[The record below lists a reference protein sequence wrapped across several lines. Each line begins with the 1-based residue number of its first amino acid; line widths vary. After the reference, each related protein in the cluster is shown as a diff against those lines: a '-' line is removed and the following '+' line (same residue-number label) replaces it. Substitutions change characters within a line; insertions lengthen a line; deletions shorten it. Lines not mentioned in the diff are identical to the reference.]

1 MLKAHPELQE
11 EDYKMDIKSAFYGDG
26 GNITKLTAIN
36 GIPTFVTLILRAS
49 FVFAGLILLFFFIM
63 GGLGMI
69 GSAGKND
76 PKAMEQ
82 AKATLTSAVT
92 GFIVVFMA
100 YWIVKLIGNILN
112 IPNLI

>member
-1 MLKAHPELQE
+1 MNNLAV
-11 EDYKMDIKSAFYGDG
+11 
-26 GNITKLTAIN
+26 NIGQDFFGMGMYSSGTKFQSITGVPAL
-36 GIPTFVTLILRAS
+36 VTLIVRAS

-63 GGLGMI
+63 GGIGMI

-76 PKAMEQ
+76 PKAAEM
-82 AKATLTSAVT
+82 AKSTITSAVT

-100 YWIVKLIGNILN
+100 YWIVKLIGQLLN